1 MPWLA
6 HDKLKAIRLLG
17 RHPIDAL
24 DFEDVARIYLASHVL
39 LNQGGEP
46 FQEILNELSPEEGQ
60 RFESYLRMRP
70 YNALAPKD
78 AVAARQMLLEI
89 VDRAVDELEDKAGV
103 YRELT
108 KVHLETAGRR
118 LSWTTRPEGE
128 LPWWRHEMACSRME
142 FRVFDL
148 LMKVRRTGSEL
159 DIATIDSI
167 SRSVPTVMM
176 ESIDQPE
183 PTVADLIIPPDE
195 PIEQADPPNEANLES
210 ENAPNEAKS
219 HVQAPSSEQ
228 RDGHKEFR
236 IDTLPTSSRKKS
248 AGTGIG
254 RKKRGGGP
262 KAAGELISVGR
273 SPLLN
278 LAPIFGKQ

>member
-1 MPWLA
+1 LA

-60 RFESYLRMRP
+60 RFESYLKMRP

-118 LSWTTRPEGE
+118 LSWDDTPEGE
-128 LPWWRHEMACSRME
+128 RLRRYEMACSRME

-236 IDTLPTSSRKKS
+236 IDTPHVERKS
-248 AGTGIG
+248 AGMGIG
-254 RKKRGGGP
+254 RKDRGGRALP
-262 KAAGELISVGR
+262 ELDFGRR